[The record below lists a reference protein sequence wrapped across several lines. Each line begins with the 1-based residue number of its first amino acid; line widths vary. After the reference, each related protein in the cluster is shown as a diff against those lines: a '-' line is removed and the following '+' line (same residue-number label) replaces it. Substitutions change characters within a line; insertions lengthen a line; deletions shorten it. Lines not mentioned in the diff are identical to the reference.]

1 MTYPISITRNQ
12 LLIQTR
18 AYLDAC
24 ERDFEAA
31 QARLDKARRILHH
44 LSEGKP
50 CAMCPTPE
58 LNETAPRA
66 DRFAARVDALLMAS
80 YVEETNNE
88 E

>member
-1 MTYPISITRNQ
+1 MTTTRNQ
-12 LLIQTR
+12 LASQAK

-31 QARLDKARRILHH
+31 QARLDKARRILSHVT
-44 LSEGKP
+44 EGKP
-50 CAMCPTPE
+50 AAMCPTPE

-66 DRFAARVDALLMAS
+66 DRLAARVDALLMAS
-80 YVEETNNE
+80 YVEETNRE

>member
-1 MTYPISITRNQ
+1 MTYSISVTRNQ

-24 ERDFEAA
+24 ERDFGAA
-31 QARLDKARRILHH
+31 QARLDKARRILDH

-50 CAMCPTPE
+50 CAICPTPD

-80 YVEETNNE
+80 YIEENDGQE
-88 E
+88 